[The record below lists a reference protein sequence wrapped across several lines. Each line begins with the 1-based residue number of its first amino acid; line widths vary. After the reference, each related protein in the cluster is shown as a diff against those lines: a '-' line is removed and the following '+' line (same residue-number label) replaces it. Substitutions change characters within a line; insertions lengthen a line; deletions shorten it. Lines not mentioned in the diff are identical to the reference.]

1 MKKLFLVLF
10 ILSTNLMN
18 AQETSYNY
26 SGFIELSDASKIP
39 YQLKFNVQNDS
50 ILGYSIS
57 DSFGIDETKSTV
69 IGTIDSGV
77 FLINE
82 VDIMSSKAAVLNS
95 EFCLLHMNLNLV
107 ENEEVRYLKGEFNGF
122 YTDSVPCVS
131 GQILLVDSLSF
142 VKSIITEQPI
152 KKKEKNKELSVR
164 TLSVESSLSFQTS
177 KNSIT
182 LLLWDDGIVDGD
194 EVSVFSN
201 DQAILMN
208 YKVKR
213 RKKKLLIP
221 LKDGLNVV
229 TVNAFN
235 VGLYS
240 PNTTRIQ
247 IVGVGKKFEAV
258 TYLDQG
264 ESATIKI
271 KRKLN

>member
-1 MKKLFLVLF
+1 MGWW
-10 ILSTNLMN
+10 N
-18 AQETSYNY
+18 
-26 SGFIELSDASKIP
+26 
-39 YQLKFNVQNDS
+39 
-50 ILGYSIS
+50 
-57 DSFGIDETKSTV
+57 
-69 IGTIDSGV
+69 
-77 FLINE
+77 
-82 VDIMSSKAAVLNS
+82 
-95 EFCLLHMNLNLV
+95 
-107 ENEEVRYLKGEFNGF
+107 
-122 YTDSVPCVS
+122 
-131 GQILLVDSLSF
+131 
-142 VKSIITEQPI
+142 
-152 KKKEKNKELSVR
+152 
-164 TLSVESSLSFQTS
+164 
-177 KNSIT
+177 
-182 LLLWDDGIVDGD
+182 VDGD

-247 IVGVGKKFEAV
+247 IVGVSKKFEAV